1 MSMGRDLRVLWHL
14 ALAPVRGETHAE
26 RLASF
31 YAGQASD
38 YDDFRRRLLYGRE
51 ELLAS
56 LAVAPG
62 SRWLDMGGGT
72 GANLEHAPWRDTC
85 ADVTVVDLCEPL
97 LEQCRRRVA
106 SRGWRNVAVVGGD
119 ATTHTANQPVD
130 LVTFSYSL
138 TMIPDWFAAID
149 RAYQN
154 LRPGGQIAVVDFFV
168 SRKYPEP
175 AETRHGW
182 FTRSLLPVWFAT
194 DNVHPS
200 RDPRPYL
207 RRLFVLVRLEERLA
221 PIPYV
226 PLWRAPYYLFVGRK
240 GENSQAA
247 AGLPS
252 ASSPAAAG

>member
-1 MSMGRDLRVLWHL
+1 MSLGRDLRVLWHL
-14 ALAPVRGETHAE
+14 ALAPVRGGTHAE

-31 YAGQASD
+31 YAGQAED
-38 YDDFRRRLLYGRE
+38 YDEFRRRLLHGRE
-51 ELLAS
+51 ELLGS
-56 LAVAPG
+56 LQVPPG
-62 SRWLDMGGGT
+62 GRWLDMGGGT
-72 GANLEHAPWRDTC
+72 GANLDHAPWRDRC
-85 ADVTVVDLCEPL
+85 AEVTVVDLCEPL
-97 LEQCRRRVA
+97 LAQCRRRVA
-106 SRGWRNVAVVGGD
+106 SRGWGNVSVVGGD
-119 ATTHTANQPVD
+119 ATAYVAQSPVD

-149 RAYQN
+149 RAWQN

-168 SRKYPEP
+168 SRKYPE
-175 AETRHGW
+175 AGQTRHGW

-200 RDPRPYL
+200 RDHIPYL
-207 RRLFVLVRLEERLA
+207 QRRFETVRLEERLA
-221 PIPYV
+221 PMPYV

-240 GENSQAA
+240 GETAQAA

>member
-1 MSMGRDLRVLWHL
+1 MGWGRDLRVLWHL

-31 YAGQASD
+31 YAGQADD
-38 YDDFRRRLLYGRE
+38 YDDFRRRLLHGRE
-51 ELLAS
+51 ALFHS
-56 LAVAPG
+56 LQVPPG

-72 GANLEHAPWRDTC
+72 GANLEQAPWRESC
-85 ADVTVVDLCEPL
+85 AEVTVVDLCEPL
-97 LEQCRRRVA
+97 LEQCRRRVTNQ
-106 SRGWRNVAVVGGD
+106 GWRNVRVVGGD
-119 ATTHTANQPVD
+119 ATEYTPSTPVD

-149 RAYQN
+149 QAWQN

-175 AETRHGW
+175 GQVRHGW
-182 FTRSLLPVWFAT
+182 FTRTFLPVWFAT
-194 DNVHPS
+194 DNVHPN
-200 RDPRPYL
+200 RDHIPYL
-207 RRLFVLVRLEERLA
+207 QRRFETVRLEERRA
-221 PIPYV
+221 AMPYV

-240 GENSQAA
+240 GETTQAA